1 MIYYFKDIINSNSC
15 YGTVTDLV
23 RGSLRTWHIY
33 IDVASRPSLA
43 PQLNILVNNIPIV

>member
-1 MIYYFKDIINSNSC
+1 MRVISNAKN

-23 RGSLRTWHIY
+23 RGLLWTWHIY

-43 PQLNILVNNIPIV
+43 PQLNILRK